1 MVKVEVNEE
10 DEDEDDEDEDEE
22 DEEDEDDANEDED
35 EANDEVVDVSDVAML
50 EKAAKL
56 IQVSG
61 GLGGTRSISEYFAPV
76 SSFTTSA

>member
-1 MVKVEVNEE
+1 MVKVEDMD
-10 DEDEDDEDEDEE
+10 DEDEDEDEDEE
-22 DEEDEDDANEDED
+22 DEDEEEAKDE
-35 EANDEVVDVSDVAML
+35 VDVSDVAML

-61 GLGGTRSISEYFAPV
+61 GLGGTRRISEYFAPV